1 MHVLGLNITRKAPSL
16 TTKQAGVSSVTSRGG
31 WWSRIYESF
40 AGAWQS
46 NTEVKVED
54 VLTYGT
60 VFACVSLIAS
70 DISKLRLKYV
80 EETDDGVRVEK
91 TNPAYSPVLRR
102 PNHYQ
107 GRIPFVMSWMI
118 SKLVHGNTYVLKQRD
133 QRGVVNALYVL
144 DPTRV
149 TVLVSTTG
157 DVFYQLQQDDLSKL
171 PTGGVIVPA
180 REIIHDVS
188 TPLYH
193 PLVGLSPISACGLAA
208 LQGLRIQKTSLK
220 FFENGARPS
229 GILTAPGGIS
239 EQNANEIKAYWA
251 QEFSGSNV
259 GKVAVLGDGLT
270 YTATPAMT
278 STDAQLV
285 EQLNW
290 TSQHVCSTY
299 KVPPHMVAVGPQPT
313 YNNVQ
318 ALTVGYYSQCLQHHI
333 ESIEELLVDGL
344 GMSSWQGVEFD
355 LDALFAMDTRTLT
368 EAAKEGIGSGA
379 MSPNE
384 ARKRYFNLPPV
395 PGGDTPYL
403 QQQNYSLEALAKRDA
418 APPTPAPVPPSTP
431 APVPPSTE
439 GDA

>member
-1 MHVLGLNITRKAPSL
+1 MNLFGLSITR
-16 TTKQAGVSSVTSRGG
+16 TKQANLSTVDSRGG
-31 WWSRIYESF
+31 WWTRIYESF

-46 NTEVKVED
+46 NVEIQVED

-80 EETDDGVRVEK
+80 EQTADGIWSEQ

-107 GRIPFVMSWMI
+107 RRIPFLMSWLS
-118 SKLVHGNTYVLKQRD
+118 SKLIHGNTYVLKQRD

-149 TVLVSTTG
+149 KVLVSPAG
-157 DVFYQLQQDDLSKL
+157 DVFYELQRDDLSKL
-171 PTGGVIVPA
+171 PTGSVIVPA
-180 REIIHDVS
+180 REIIHDVA
-188 TPLYH
+188 TPSYH
-193 PLVGLSPISACGLAA
+193 PLVGMSPISACGLAA

-220 FFENGARPS
+220 FFDNGARPS
-229 GILTAPGGIS
+229 GILTAPGAIQQHTAD
-239 EQNANEIKAYWA
+239 EVKDYWA
-251 QEFSGSNV
+251 QGFSGDNV

-270 YTATPAMT
+270 YQALSPMT

-290 TSQHVCSTY
+290 TSGHICSAY

-313 YNNVQ
+313 YNNIQ
-318 ALTVGYYSQCLQHHI
+318 SLTVGYYSQCLQHYI
-333 ESIEELLVDGL
+333 ESIEELLGDGL
-344 GMSSWQGVEFD
+344 GLSQGQGVEFD

-395 PGGDTPYL
+395 PGGDHPYL
-403 QQQNYSLEALAKRDA
+403 QQQNYSLEALARRDQQPA
-418 APPTPAPVPPSTP
+418 PTPNSATTAKPDATP
-431 APVPPSTE
+431 TRE
-439 GDA
+439 EDA

>member
-1 MHVLGLNITRKAPSL
+1 MNLFGLTITR
-16 TTKQAGVSSVTSRGG
+16 TKQANLSTVASRGG

-40 AGAWQS
+40 AGAWQA
-46 NTEVKVED
+46 NVDVKIED

-80 EETDDGVRVEK
+80 EQTADGIWTEQ

-107 GRIPFVMSWMI
+107 RRIPFLMSWLI
-118 SKLVHGNTYVLKQRD
+118 SKLVHGNTYLLKQRD

-149 TVLVSTTG
+149 KVLVSSAG
-157 DVFYQLQQDDLSKL
+157 DVFYELQQDELSKL

-180 REIIHDVS
+180 REMIHDIA

-208 LQGLRIQKTSLK
+208 LQGLRIQNMSLK

-229 GILTAPGGIS
+229 GILTAPGAITDDTAAAVK
-239 EQNANEIKAYWA
+239 EYWS
-251 QEFSGSNV
+251 QGFSGDNA

-270 YTATPAMT
+270 YTALSAMT

-290 TSQHVCSTY
+290 TSAHICSAY

-313 YNNVQ
+313 YNNIQ
-318 ALTVGYYSQCLQHHI
+318 ALTVAYYSQCLQHYI
-333 ESIEELLVDGL
+333 ESIEELLSDGL
-344 GMSSWQGVEFD
+344 GMSQGQGVEFD

-395 PGGDTPYL
+395 PGGDHPYM
-403 QQQNYSLEALAKRDA
+403 QQQNFSLEALARRDIE
-418 APPTPAPVPPSTP
+418 PAPTRT
-431 APVPPSTE
+431 A
-439 GDA
+439 DATSASREDA

>member
-1 MHVLGLNITRKAPSL
+1 MNLFGFSITR
-16 TTKQAGVSSVTSRGG
+16 TKQANLSTVASRGG
-31 WWSRIYESF
+31 YWSRVYESF

-46 NTEVKVED
+46 NSECKVED

-70 DISKLRLKYV
+70 DISKLRIKYV
-80 EETDDGVRVEK
+80 EQTDDGVWVEK

-107 GRIPFVMSWMI
+107 KRIPFLMSWLL
-118 SKLVHGNTYVLKQRD
+118 SKLIHGNTYILKQRD
-133 QRGVVNALYVL
+133 ARGVVSALYVL

-149 TVLVSTTG
+149 KVLVSTTG
-157 DVFYQLQQDDLSKL
+157 DVFYELQQDDLSKL
-171 PTGGVIVPA
+171 PTGGVLVPA
-180 REIIHDVS
+180 REMIHDVA

-193 PLVGLSPISACGLAA
+193 PLVGMSPISACGLAA

-229 GILTAPGGIS
+229 GVLTAPGMIS
-239 EQNANEIKAYWA
+239 DQTASEIKAYWS
-251 QEFSGSNV
+251 QEFSGDNI

-270 YTATPAMT
+270 YTATPTMT

-290 TSQHVCSTY
+290 TSAHVCSAY

-313 YNNVQ
+313 YNNIQ
-318 ALTVGYYSQCLQHHI
+318 ALTIAYYSQCLQHYI
-333 ESIEELLVDGL
+333 EAIEELLDDGL
-344 GMSSWQGVEFD
+344 GLASWQGTQFD

-368 EAAKEGIGSGA
+368 EAAKDGIGSGA

-395 PGGDTPYL
+395 PGGDRPFL

-418 APPTPAPVPPSTP
+418 PPTPAPSP
-431 APVPPSTE
+431 APTPGTPNAPADDDDDE
-439 GDA
+439 DA